1 MAAKFEIEKILVVN
15 TPLQLYKILLDKN
28 WMTGGVDN
36 FLKAYFRWS
45 YGCPCDSEK
54 LWNDVLE
61 EFNKLD
67 DRNLSGLKRRIGCD
81 KIEFKYDNN

>member
-1 MAAKFEIEKILVVN
+1 MEAKFEIEKILVVN

-45 YGCPCDSEK
+45 YGCTCDSEK